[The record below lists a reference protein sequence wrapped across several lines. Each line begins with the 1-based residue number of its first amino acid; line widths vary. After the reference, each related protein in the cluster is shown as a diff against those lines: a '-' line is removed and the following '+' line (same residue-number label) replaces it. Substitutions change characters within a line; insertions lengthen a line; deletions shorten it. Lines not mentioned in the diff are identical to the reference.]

1 VHDRRA
7 IWAAVVMAFVSMAS
21 AQAEDPIYMFG
32 STGRLPIDR
41 PVVIEGILQ
50 EGIFLG
56 APAYGNEPQTDSQ
69 ERWPY
74 VQLPFPVQF
83 ARDPTMDTAQTM
95 EDHPLYF
102 VQLLLL
108 TEHGGRPEF
117 FGQKVRV
124 TGRAMWGHTSH
135 HRTPVVLSVESVER
149 IPSFGLMKQRG
160 SRTRG

>member
-1 VHDRRA
+1 MVVLASVTMTSAH
-7 IWAAVVMAFVSMAS
+7 AAEPV
-21 AQAEDPIYMFG
+21 YMFDAI
-32 STGRLPIDR
+32 GRLPIDG

-50 EGIFLG
+50 QGIFLG

-74 VQLPFPVQF
+74 VQLPYPVQF
-83 ARDPTMDTAQTM
+83 ERDPKMDTAQTT

-108 TEHGGRPEF
+108 PEHGGRPEL
-117 FGQKVRV
+117 FGEKVRI

-135 HRTPVVLSVESVER
+135 HRTPVVLSVESIER
-149 IPSFGLMKQRG
+149 IRSFGLLKRRG